1 MGQGGSYRAE
11 TSQKSY
17 VQRRRASI
25 PVGKWTPELAGIIE
39 DKLQATWSPE
49 QITERHRQEGQ
60 EFVCFKNRW
69 LYSGLLVKGTLAVLR
84 HKGKR
89 QKPSETRGK
98 FAVGK
103 SISQRP
109 KEVRSRG
116 TFGHWELDTVVS
128 DRGKSKGCVATFIE
142 RKTRLYTAIRMPDRT
157 ALSMEIAFG
166 VAASQ
171 YPVPNGYCRPGEVVC
186 LLRQSGSH
194 SWCTGIFADPYSSWQ
209 RGSNENANG
218 LLREFFPKGTDFAQ
232 VTDESLHHALDLINH
247 RPRKCLGWRTAH
259 EFFSEELSHLA

>member
-60 EFVCFKNRW
+60 EFVCFKTIYRW

-128 DRGKSKGCVATFIE
+128 GRGKSKGCVATFIE

-157 ALSMEIAFG
+157 ALSMEIACYANLEATHG
-166 VAASQ
+166 VQVYLQTPIPPGNEAQTRMPMAS
-171 YPVPNGYCRPGEVVC
+171 CKSSFLKERIS
-186 LLRQSGSH
+186 LKLRMN
-194 SWCTGIFADPYSSWQ
+194 PYTMLW
-209 RGSNENANG
+209 
-218 LLREFFPKGTDFAQ
+218 
-232 VTDESLHHALDLINH
+232 I
-247 RPRKCLGWRTAH
+247 
-259 EFFSEELSHLA
+259 